1 MERLQKVI
9 ANSGITSRRKAE
21 ELILNGKVNVN
32 GEKVLTLGTKVKDSD
47 IIEVNGERINRE
59 EKVYYLLNKPREVI
73 CSVTDDK
80 GRKTVTE
87 IIKDDKRIYPVGRLD
102 YDTTGLII
110 LTNDG
115 ELANLLMHPKNE
127 IDKCYVAKID
137 GILSPKELMILK
149 NGVEIDGVKTSRSRI
164 KVRKFD
170 KESNTSIV
178 DVTIHEGKNHQVRRM
193 FEAVGHEVLKLKRE
207 RIGFLDLTGLKSGE
221 YRKLNHKEV
230 TTLYSLANN
239 KTNKK

>member
-9 ANSGITSRRKAE
+9 ASSGVTSRRKAE
-21 ELILNGKVNVN
+21 ELILNGKVTVN

-47 IIEVNGERINRE
+47 VVEVDGIKINRE

-73 CSVTDDK
+73 CAVTDDK
-80 GRKTVTE
+80 NRKTV
-87 IIKDDKRIYPVGRLD
+87 IDLVKDDRRIYPVGRLD
-102 YDTTGLII
+102 YDTTGAII

-115 ELANLLMHPKNE
+115 EFANLMMHPRNE
-127 IDKCYVAKID
+127 IDKCYVAKIE
-137 GILSPKELMILK
+137 GVLSPKELMILK
-149 NGVEIDGVKTSRSRI
+149 NGVIIDGVKVKKARI
-164 KVRKFD
+164 KTRKID
-170 KESNTSIV
+170 EENNTSIV
-178 DVTIHEGKNHQVRRM
+178 EVTIHEGKNHQVKRM
-193 FEAVGHEVLKLKRE
+193 FESVGHLVLKLKRE

-239 KTNKK
+239 KVK

>member
-1 MERLQKVI
+1 MERLQKII
-9 ANSGITSRRKAE
+9 ANSGVTSRRKAE
-21 ELILNGKVNVN
+21 ELILDGKVKVNGKTVT
-32 GEKVLTLGTKVKDSD
+32 ELGTKVSSSD
-47 IIEVNGERINRE
+47 VIQVNGIAISKE

-73 CSVTDDK
+73 CAVSDDK
-80 GRKTVTE
+80 GRKTVVDLIE
-87 IIKDDKRIYPVGRLD
+87 DNKRIYPVGRLD

-115 ELANLLMHPKNE
+115 DFANLLMHPKNE
-127 IDKCYVAKID
+127 VDKCYVAKID
-137 GILSPKELMILK
+137 GMLSPKEMMTLK
-149 NGVEIDGVKTSRSRI
+149 TGVVIDKVKTRRARV
-164 KVRKFD
+164 KVRKID
-170 KESNTSIV
+170 KETNTSIV
-178 DVTIHEGKNHQVRRM
+178 EITIHEGKNHQVKRM

-239 KTNKK
+239 KEK